1 MKKFIQTIKNI
12 LSIAELK
19 DRLLQTLLLL
29 LVYRVGTF
37 IVIPGVNPV
46 VLDALNAASKGGGLL
61 DFVNT
66 FSGGAF
72 NRASIFALGIMPY
85 ISASIII
92 QLLSIAV
99 PQFQKMQKEGEDGR
113 RRLNQITRYLTIAIT
128 GVQAFAY
135 LANLKSTKSEAILAF
150 GENPLMHPALFMVVG
165 VLVLIAGTMFTM
177 WLGEF

>member
-99 PQFQKMQKEGEDGR
+99 PQFQKMQKRGR
-113 RRLNQITRYLTIAIT
+113 RWKET
-128 GVQAFAY
+128 
-135 LANLKSTKSEAILAF
+135 S
-150 GENPLMHPALFMVVG
+150 
-165 VLVLIAGTMFTM
+165 
-177 WLGEF
+177 